1 MVDREA
7 YICAALRTP
16 VGKHGGA
23 LAQVRADDLAAIPI
37 KAVGE
42 RPGLD
47 PRAIDD
53 VILGCTNQAGED
65 NRNVARMALLLAG
78 LPVDVPG
85 QTVNRLCGSGLQ
97 AAASAA
103 QAIKAGEGEIFIAGG
118 VENMTRA
125 PYVMLKPGEPW
136 SRRPPEAADT
146 TAGWPLANPRHRLER
161 DQRRRGGPAR
171 GRTVGQSVGRTEASG
186 ADRSDCRRRRGSQLH
201 GPGADSRDAKGPQ
214 ARRTD
219 DRSDRSRRA
228 ERGIRRSGDR
238 LHARAHAR
246 PGEGEHLRRGDRA
259 GPSPRRHGGADA
271 DDSRTRPTPYEVPV
285 RLVYDVHRRGPG
297 DRHGRGAGLMAAY
310 EGVLVDIEEGI
321 GTLTLNRP
329 EKLNAFDRGMCR
341 DLIDALRMLSG
352 SDQVRVIL
360 LTGAGRGFCA
370 GADLGT
376 LAEGAAELVGAGR
389 EVPVLIRTAPQP
401 VLAAVNGPAAG
412 GGANL
417 ALGCDYRIASDQA
430 SIGQVF
436 HKLGLV
442 PDWGGSFFLP
452 RLVGPA
458 KALELVWSARMVPAA
473 EALALGLFDRVVPHE
488 RLQAEEIGRAHV

>member
-1 MVDREA
+1 
-7 YICAALRTP
+7 
-16 VGKHGGA
+16 
-23 LAQVRADDLAAIPI
+23 
-37 KAVGE
+37 
-42 RPGLD
+42 
-47 PRAIDD
+47 
-53 VILGCTNQAGED
+53 
-65 NRNVARMALLLAG
+65 
-78 LPVDVPG
+78 
-85 QTVNRLCGSGLQ
+85 
-97 AAASAA
+97 
-103 QAIKAGEGEIFIAGG
+103 
-118 VENMTRA
+118 
-125 PYVMLKPGEPW
+125 
-136 SRRPPEAADT
+136 
-146 TAGWPLANPRHRLER
+146 
-161 DQRRRGGPAR
+161 
-171 GRTVGQSVGRTEASG
+171 
-186 ADRSDCRRRRGSQLH
+186 
-201 GPGADSRDAKGPQ
+201 
-214 ARRTD
+214 
-219 DRSDRSRRA
+219 
-228 ERGIRRSGDR
+228 
-238 LHARAHAR
+238 
-246 PGEGEHLRRGDRA
+246 
-259 GPSPRRHGGADA
+259 
-271 DDSRTRPTPYEVPV
+271 
-285 RLVYDVHRRGPG
+285 
-297 DRHGRGAGLMAAY
+297 MAAY

-352 SDQVRVIL
+352 SEQVRVIL

-488 RLQAEEIGRAHV
+488 RLQAEARALARLWASHPPLAVRRAKEALYLSEQRSLSAMLDLELAQQMELFATPEAQRRIGASRAQRSH